1 MSILL
6 FLLSI
11 IAGFIGFAIMYDA
24 KSAIHEIESFILFL
38 IASVLFSGAIITD
51 AVNKVRK
58 KLDSE
63 SEEED
68 TALNR

>member
-1 MSILL
+1 MMQRIPL
-6 FLLSI
+6 I
-11 IAGFIGFAIMYDA
+11 QVRFI
-24 KSAIHEIESFILFL
+24 EIESFILFL

-68 TALNR
+68 TALNRWSSGHLLVG